1 MFLRMLFDDSIV
13 NCELA
18 LPFMFELISSYPTGT
33 LVPDLSLVSS
43 ASTSTI
49 LPTILFEDFV
59 QVNYAAIFD

>member
-1 MFLRMLFDDSIV
+1 MFLRILFDDSIV

-18 LPFMFELISSYPTGT
+18 LPFIFEFASSYPTGT

-49 LPTILFEDFV
+49 LPTMLFDDLV
-59 QVNYAAIFD
+59 QVNSAAIFD